1 MAAEKVACRNRKWSE
16 SCRLYASVATVIFNL
31 NGLAWQTDFRCAHY
45 MSDGQTI
52 DIYNSRQMMKNHG
65 KKSAFLHE
73 MLNIGPT
80 LVWHWY
86 NIILRNRVERILG
99 YLFVIGWP
107 RVRFALRENDEKH
120 GKIQQNSY
128 LIILCLRWRA
138 NSDLKAV
145 VNEFHGTTVVLSL
158 NGLIFAALITC
169 CRSNWRYLCFAKKWR
184 KIVEK
189 SAFLHEMLNI
199 AST

>member
-1 MAAEKVACRNRKWSE
+1 MTRVSEPTRVTRPSNTRLLSNPSHHHKRLLIYCHCCYVLILPLLIVVLVIYSLLKMAAEKVACRNRKWSE

-86 NIILRNRVERILG
+86 NIILRNRVERISVSYTHLT
-99 YLFVIGWP
+99 LPTIL
-107 RVRFALRENDEKH
+107 RV
-120 GKIQQNSY
+120 
-128 LIILCLRWRA
+128 
-138 NSDLKAV
+138 
-145 VNEFHGTTVVLSL
+145 
-158 NGLIFAALITC
+158 
-169 CRSNWRYLCFAKKWR
+169 
-184 KIVEK
+184 
-189 SAFLHEMLNI
+189 
-199 AST
+199 